1 MLHRLL
7 RDMVEQVTNFW
18 VSPSSMICPFA
29 TFQYWFIGL
38 LTVSMLPIVGAVPS
52 SWSTPTNDAF
62 KRDDGSMNA
71 SGTSGTVTTS
81 TTSSTTLPTSSTN
94 PKSDSWSDTHVVLL
108 ISREFAYGL
117 IIGKFSCRC
126 CLWPKGFQIDAG
138 KKKNFIS
145 FAINMMWK
153 GRLLT
158 LFKVFT
164 SIAVTI
170 AIVLFLWKW
179 WQKRRTRSFSV
190 IGEKDQDHEPLSASF
205 HPGELP
211 ELLYLPERAP
221 ARTPGLVWYF
231 FLILRCRR
239 YGRLVVVRAG
249 TPLCLSS

>member
-1 MLHRLL
+1 MSRASSYPFAWIYQKGGSRYYHLVVQFIQYVVRACSSVHIFYNRIMLHRLL

-18 VSPSSMICPFA
+18 VSLSSMICPFA

-126 CLWPKGFQIDAG
+126 CL
-138 KKKNFIS
+138 
-145 FAINMMWK
+145 
-153 GRLLT
+153 
-158 LFKVFT
+158 
-164 SIAVTI
+164 
-170 AIVLFLWKW
+170 
-179 WQKRRTRSFSV
+179 
-190 IGEKDQDHEPLSASF
+190 
-205 HPGELP
+205 
-211 ELLYLPERAP
+211 
-221 ARTPGLVWYF
+221 
-231 FLILRCRR
+231 
-239 YGRLVVVRAG
+239 
-249 TPLCLSS
+249 